1 MLLYILECIK
11 TLTKKKLDLPSSTL
25 SNLMTFSMLFSSC
38 KSMHP
43 SIPPTLSNKIPWF
56 TPSVP
61 FILTTDLMV
70 AKTAETIKKYGVSH
84 SRSQL
89 VLKIFDLCM
98 EKKPDLRCHC
108 SNKNPHYCA
117 LSQAFKSIK
126 FETEDDLF
134 KADNLLI
141 LKLLFCGA
149 TYRNLTNS
157 K

>member
-11 TLTKKKLDLPSSTL
+11 TLTKRKLALLSSML
-25 SNLMTFSMLFSSC
+25 SSFMIFNMLFSSY

-43 SIPPTLSNKIPWF
+43 SILPTLSNKIQF
-56 TPSVP
+56 FIPSVP
-61 FILTTDLMV
+61 HFLTKDLMV
-70 AKTAETIKKYGVSH
+70 TRTAETIKKYGVAH

-126 FETEDDLF
+126 F
-134 KADNLLI
+134 
-141 LKLLFCGA
+141 
-149 TYRNLTNS
+149 
-157 K
+157 